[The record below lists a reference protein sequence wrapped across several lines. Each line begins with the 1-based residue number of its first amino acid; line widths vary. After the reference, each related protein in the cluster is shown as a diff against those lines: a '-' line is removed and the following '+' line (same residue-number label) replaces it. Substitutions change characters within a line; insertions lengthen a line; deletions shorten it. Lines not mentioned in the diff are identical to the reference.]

1 MWEQDAR
8 IERINLAAFEE
19 DVVFASVKGKGA
31 HGEIEVCDGLI
42 LFWDGYI
49 CLQMKMRDL
58 EAEGKDRGIKW
69 IEKKVYG
76 KAVGQLRKTLEEIKA
91 DGMIDYINSRG
102 VRVRP
107 GDICRKCLHAVV
119 IYRFGDAFGPNRH
132 VAFIRDSK
140 RVGKVHFIHEDDWH
154 RILSSLK
161 SPNELKEYLEYRK
174 MITSSKEG
182 HQPNE
187 GCIFA
192 AYAMED
198 DCLARDE
205 DGWRHLCRQVPD
217 DDHFDFVG
225 FLRELYAHVDS
236 GHKERTAKL
245 ICAINEFPGS
255 SYRSIREYLQLSIKA
270 VKEQKYN
277 RPYKVIY
284 EDTHIGLIVAAN
296 PHKGRQSSIEFGMC
310 VAGAAK
316 ELFELRFCIGVVAS
330 HEGGEFFLD
339 WLLVDQSVM
348 SRQQA
353 EEFQSETNV
362 FRKGKRRAIPSRH
375 FYE

>member
-8 IERINLAAFEE
+8 VEKINLSAFEE
-19 DVVFASVKGKGA
+19 DVVFASVKRKGA
-31 HGEIEVCDGLI
+31 HGAIEVCDGLI
-42 LFWDGYI
+42 LFWDGYV
-49 CLQMKMRDL
+49 CLQMKMRDSDS
-58 EAEGKDRGIKW
+58 EEDHRGIKW

-76 KAVGQLRKTLEEIKA
+76 KAVGQLQNTIEEIEGN
-91 DGMIDYINSRG
+91 GMIDYINARG

-107 GDICRKCLHAVV
+107 ADICRKCLHAVV
-119 IYRFGDAFGPNRH
+119 IYQYGDASGPNRR

-140 RVGKVHFIHEDDWH
+140 RVGTVHFIHEDDWY
-154 RILSSLK
+154 RILSSVK

-174 MITSSKEG
+174 LITSSKEG
-182 HQPNE
+182 HYPNE

-198 DCLARDE
+198 DALAQDE
-205 DGWRHLCRQVPD
+205 NGWRYLCRQVPD
-217 DDHFDFVG
+217 DDRFDFVA
-225 FLRELYAHVDS
+225 FLRELYTHVDS
-236 GHKERTAKL
+236 GHKERTSKL
-245 ICAINEFPGS
+245 ICAINEFPSS
-255 SYRSIREYLQLSIKA
+255 SYKSIREYLQLSIKA

-277 RPYKVIY
+277 RPYKIIL

-296 PHKGRQSSIEFGMC
+296 LHKGRQSSIEFGTC
-310 VAGAAK
+310 IAGAAK

-353 EEFQSETNV
+353 EEFRSETGV